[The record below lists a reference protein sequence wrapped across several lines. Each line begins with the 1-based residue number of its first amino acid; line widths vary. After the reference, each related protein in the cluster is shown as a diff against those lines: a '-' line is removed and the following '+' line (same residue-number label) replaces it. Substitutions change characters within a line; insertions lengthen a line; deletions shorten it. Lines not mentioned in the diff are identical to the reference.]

1 MQLWGVVFLINDI
14 RRAELFVSD
23 MDGTVYLGDKSI
35 DGAAEFVNVLRKCGK
50 RLLFFTNNASKTK
63 HFYTEKLKRL
73 GFGDC
78 EVMTAG
84 DVTISYLLSH
94 YPEKSVYL
102 LGTELLKNDMLK
114 AGINTVSSAKADIV
128 VSSFDTELT
137 YEKVRTACDAI
148 ANGALYLATHPDY
161 KCPLEG
167 GRYLPDSG
175 AIAAM
180 ITAATGK
187 VPKFLGKP
195 YKETAEAI
203 CAATG
208 IPPEKSVCIGDRLYT
223 DIALAKNS
231 GMISALVLSG
241 ETVRS
246 DITSENEPDYIFES
260 IRDIIQLL

>member
-1 MQLWGVVFLINDI
+1 MGYGGGFLANDI
-14 RRAELFVSD
+14 RKAALFVSD
-23 MDGTVYLGDKSI
+23 LDGTVYLGDRPI
-35 DGAAEFVNVLRKCGK
+35 DGAVELANALRKRGK

-63 HFYTEKLKRL
+63 RFYTEKLKRL

-84 DVTISYLLSH
+84 DVTISYLLRN
-94 YPEKSVYL
+94 YPEKSVCL
-102 LGTELLKNDMLK
+102 VGTELLKSDMLT
-114 AGINTVSSAKADIV
+114 AGINIVNSAEADIV

-161 KCPLEG
+161 KCPLDNG
-167 GRYLPDSG
+167 AFLPDSG

-187 VPKFLGKP
+187 TPKYLGKP
-195 YKETAEAI
+195 YKETATAI
-203 CAATG
+203 GVATG
-208 IPPEKSVCIGDRLYT
+208 VPAESTVCIGDRLYT

-241 ETVRS
+241 ETVQS
-246 DITSENEPDYIFES
+246 DITEENRPDYVFGS
-260 IRDIIQLL
+260 VADIIELL

>member
-1 MQLWGVVFLINDI
+1 MTNDI
-14 RRAELFVSD
+14 CQAALFVSD
-23 MDGTVYLGDKSI
+23 LDGTVYLGNRPLN
-35 DGAAEFVNVLRKCGK
+35 GAVEFVTALRKRGK

-63 HFYTEKLKRL
+63 DFYTSKLQRL
-73 GFGDC
+73 GFGEC

-84 DVTISYLLSH
+84 DVTISYLLRNH
-94 YPEKSVYL
+94 DGKKVFVV
-102 LGTELLKNDMLK
+102 GTELLKFDMLS
-114 AGINTVSSAKADIV
+114 AGINVVDTANADIV

-137 YEKVRTACDAI
+137 YKKVQTACDAI
-148 ANGALYLATHPDY
+148 ANGALYLATHPDF
-161 KCPLEG
+161 KCPLDNG
-167 GRYLPDSG
+167 AFLPDSG

-187 VPKFLGKP
+187 VPKYLGKP

-208 IPPEKSVCIGDRLYT
+208 IPPEKTVCIGDRLYT

-241 ETVRS
+241 ETARA
-246 DITSENEPDYIFES
+246 DINEENKPDYVFES
-260 IRDIIQLL
+260 IRDIAELL